1 VVHLHSSK
9 GVLGRIACLLLSK
22 KVKVF
27 YIHGYALRT
36 DITPIKKKTYR
47 AIEVLFQKISRN
59 TTIACGDTEFEI
71 AKK

>member
-1 VVHLHSSK
+1 MWYTYILQSGRS
-9 GVLGRIACLLLSK
+9 RIACLLLSK

-27 YIHGYALRT
+27 YTPWLRFSKNRYY
-36 DITPIKKKTYR
+36 IKKKH
-47 AIEVLFQKISRN
+47 IERLSFISKISRN